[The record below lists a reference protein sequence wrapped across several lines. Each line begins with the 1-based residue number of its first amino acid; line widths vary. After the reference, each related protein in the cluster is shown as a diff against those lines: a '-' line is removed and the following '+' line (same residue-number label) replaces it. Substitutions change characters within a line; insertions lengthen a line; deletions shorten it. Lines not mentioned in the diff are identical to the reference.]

1 MNDFLRDRLPAL
13 FGRKEARKQSPGY
26 SVLGEYNLGNIIT
39 FSSEFAGQAKD
50 MMESAGELRAG
61 RIISAIKQDGPNPN
75 KHHMVPMVSV
85 IRRGN
90 QHFLRYM
97 QEWRN
102 ERDEPDV
109 TVSTAGNEIPISS
122 RRAREITDRFS
133 RFNQFELRDRD

>member
-1 MNDFLRDRLPAL
+1 MRDFIRDHLPAL
-13 FGRKEARKQSPGY
+13 FRRNETGKHPGNE
-26 SVLGEYNLGNIIT
+26 SVLGEYNLGNIIA
-39 FSSEFAGQAKD
+39 FSSEFAKQAED
-50 MMESAGELRAG
+50 MMKSAGILRA
-61 RIISAIKQDGPNPN
+61 RHTIETIRKDGPNPN

-90 QHFLRYM
+90 RHYLRYM

-109 TVSTAGNEIPISS
+109 GMTTAGNEIPISS
-122 RRAREITDRFS
+122 RRAREITGRFA